1 MFVQMAVCDGS
12 GSDSVTAAINVY
24 LASISVMTDALLI
37 LYAQMDISLTAY
49 TLAVAASPLV
59 GALVCKTV

>member
-12 GSDSVTAAINVY
+12 ESDSVTAAINVY
-24 LASISVMTDALLI
+24 LTSISVMTDALLI
-37 LYAQMDISLTAY
+37 LDAQMVISLTAY
-49 TLAVAASPLV
+49 TLAVAASPPV